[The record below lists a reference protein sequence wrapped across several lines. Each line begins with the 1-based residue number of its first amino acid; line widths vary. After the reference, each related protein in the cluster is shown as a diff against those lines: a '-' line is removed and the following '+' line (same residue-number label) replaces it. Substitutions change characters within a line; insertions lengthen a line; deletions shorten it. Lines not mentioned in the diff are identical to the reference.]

1 MIISM
6 ARKTRVV
13 NDRQTFSQ
21 DASDASAVK
30 ARSPKIKMIKIGTS
44 TGAIFPKEML
54 AQLKVHQGDTLFT
67 VETPDGI
74 LLTPYD
80 PEVEK
85 QLEAG
90 REFMREYRDT
100 FRALAR

>member
-1 MIISM
+1 MGAKSKIRRTRSSGAKVHLAAPKDKAGLKLIS
-6 ARKTRVV
+6 
-13 NDRQTFSQ
+13 
-21 DASDASAVK
+21 
-30 ARSPKIKMIKIGTS
+30 IGTS
-44 TGAIFPKEML
+44 TGAIIPKDML
-54 AQLKVHQGDTLFT
+54 MRLKVDKGDVLFA
-67 VETPDGI
+67 VDMPDGI

-85 QLEAG
+85 QLSVA

>member
-1 MIISM
+1 M
-6 ARKTRVV
+6 AKSNQPLRG
-13 NDRQTFSQ
+13 RQARPRNADDSGP
-21 DASDASAVK
+21 VK
-30 ARSPKIKMIKIGTS
+30 SSRSKIKMIKIGTS

-100 FRALAR
+100 FRELAK